1 MLYPEKT
8 ILLKNGKTA
17 ILRSPVPEDAA
28 AMLTFLKNTAAETD
42 NLIRY
47 PEECLT
53 DVKTEEDFLCGICQS
68 ETSMMILCEID
79 GEIIGNCHLWYTP
92 RIKLRHRGEVAIA
105 LLKKFWGLNIGS
117 AMFEE
122 MTDGIKEQTAKTLL
136 SVMPANTIKH
146 ADAPKET
153 SEGQKKVM
161 PSPMA
166 APSSRENVY
175 GRAATPEKQTATP
188 YVKPKS
194 EQVGRNDPCP
204 CGSGKKYKKCCGA
217 GNDSSTQQS

>member
-28 AMLTFLKNTAAETD
+28 AMLAFLKNTAAETD

-53 DVKTEEDFLCGICQS
+53 DVKAEEDFLGSICQS

-105 LLKKFWGLNIGS
+105 LLKNTGVSTS
-117 AMFEE
+117 AVPCL
-122 MTDGIKEQTAKTLL
+122 KKWL
-136 SVMPANTIKH
+136 SRQETGNWNTS
-146 ADAPKET
+146 A
-153 SEGQKKVM
+153 
-161 PSPMA
+161 
-166 APSSRENVY
+166 
-175 GRAATPEKQTATP
+175 
-188 YVKPKS
+188 
-194 EQVGRNDPCP
+194 
-204 CGSGKKYKKCCGA
+204 
-217 GNDSSTQQS
+217 